1 MLQTT
6 PQKVY
11 QKNECTVMEVSYSLL
26 ATLSSLLLPIFFFL
40 CHDGACLFKL
50 DSTSHQP

>member
-11 QKNECTVMEVSYSLL
+11 QKNECIVMEVRYLVIGNIIFTT
-26 ATLSSLLLPIFFFL
+26 AADFFYFFFV
-40 CHDGACLFKL
+40 
-50 DSTSHQP
+50 S